1 MEESSIDHSAPHTT
15 ALWPLSS
22 LLTQPW
28 PPSAWGPC
36 SGTALALLLPLL
48 PLLGLDL
55 SWLPRRLLSLQEPD
69 ATTKRWGVTPVSP
82 SPRVESTYQRAISKK
97 ARTCT
102 SSPTGVQNQGQTDT
116 KDVLHML
123 CWGRE
128 GCGTVWLVWATLQT
142 GFAHCKSKR
151 ERKRNINWKQ
161 MFLSAQT
168 PIPSL
173 CVWEASSIISVLW
186 TLIFPKLFHRYKST
200 YTFVNRLHIHTHTL
214 YSILTPNGT
223 ICSFLLSVV
232 HFKRTRC
239 SGHSPVPVL
248 TESRRRCRQS
258 PKKTKNKNKKEKT
271 NPHKWRYN

>member
-1 MEESSIDHSAPHTT
+1 MEESSIAHSAPHTT

-102 SSPTGVQNQGQTDT
+102 SSPTGVQNQGQ
-116 KDVLHML
+116 KDRHKRCPPYVVLGKRGLWDSVISMSH
-123 CWGRE
+123 
-128 GCGTVWLVWATLQT
+128 
-142 GFAHCKSKR
+142 FA
-151 ERKRNINWKQ
+151 NW
-161 MFLSAQT
+161 FC
-168 PIPSL
+168 SL
-173 CVWEASSIISVLW
+173 
-186 TLIFPKLFHRYKST
+186 
-200 YTFVNRLHIHTHTL
+200 
-214 YSILTPNGT
+214 
-223 ICSFLLSVV
+223 
-232 HFKRTRC
+232 
-239 SGHSPVPVL
+239 
-248 TESRRRCRQS
+248 
-258 PKKTKNKNKKEKT
+258 
-271 NPHKWRYN
+271 